1 MEVRSSARRVLMLAR
16 HFPPIGGAGV
26 HRSVGY
32 VKHLPASGYRP
43 VVVTGPGGRVDRWSP
58 RDPGLL
64 AGIPADAEIHRVPG
78 EEPAGHTGR
87 RARADRWLQRP
98 APWVRWWVE
107 SAVREGLELGA
118 GSDLILASCVPYET
132 AEAGAR
138 LSHALGLPWIADLED
153 PWALDE
159 MRVQPTALHRH
170 VDFARMRRAL
180 ASATAIVT
188 CAPEAAARFRRAMPE
203 LAERIVDAVPIGF
216 EPADFARSAP
226 APRAGTALRIVH
238 TGSLHTELGEAHR
251 RSRAFRRLARRQ
263 LARSGH
269 PDPLGRLPARG
280 ARAAEAEDPA
290 VASRIELHLAGDLT
304 PRDRAVAERHPGVR
318 LHGRLSHRETLAL
331 LRSADL
337 LFLPMHELPP
347 GQRAGIIPYKTYEYL
362 AARRPILAAV
372 PDGDVRDMLGPL
384 GHATLCRPSDVAG
397 LTRALRARV
406 AAGPSEDVDLALDA
420 PPLADYDRGRLVAR
434 LAEVF
439 DDVVDP
445 AGRRRQVLAA

>member
-1 MEVRSSARRVLMLAR
+1 M
-16 HFPPIGGAGV
+16 

-32 VKHLPASGYRP
+32 VNHLPAHGYRP
-43 VVVTGPGGRVDRWSP
+43 VVVTGPGGGVDRWSP

-64 AGIPADAEIHRVPG
+64 AGLPPDAEVHRLPG
-78 EEPAGHTGR
+78 HEPAGHSGR

-107 SAVREGLELGA
+107 GAVREGLELGA
-118 GSDLILASCVPYET
+118 GCDLILASCVPYET

-138 LSHALGLPWIADLED
+138 LSKALGLPWIADLED

-159 MRVQPTALHRH
+159 MRVQPTALHRR

-180 ASATAIVT
+180 ASAAAIVT

-216 EPADFARSAP
+216 EPADFATPAP
-226 APRAGTALRIVH
+226 ARPAGAAVRIVH

-251 RSRAFRRLARRQ
+251 RSRAFRRLARGSS
-263 LARSGH
+263 LDVDILTRSAVFLVAAL
-269 PDPLGRLPARG
+269 DRLR
-280 ARAAEAEDPA
+280 AEDPA
-290 VASRIELHLAGDLT
+290 AASRIELHLAGDLT
-304 PRDRAVAERHPGVR
+304 ARDRAVAERHPGVR
-318 LHGRLSHRETLAL
+318 LHGQLSHRETVAL

-347 GQRAGIIPYKTYEYL
+347 GQRAGLIPYKTYEYL

-372 PDGDVRDMLGPL
+372 PDGDVRDMLEPL

-397 LTRALRARV
+397 LTRALRARL
-406 AAGPSEDVDLALDA
+406 AAGPAEDVGLVLDA

-434 LAEVF
+434 LAGVL

-445 AGRRRQVLAA
+445 AGRGRQALAA